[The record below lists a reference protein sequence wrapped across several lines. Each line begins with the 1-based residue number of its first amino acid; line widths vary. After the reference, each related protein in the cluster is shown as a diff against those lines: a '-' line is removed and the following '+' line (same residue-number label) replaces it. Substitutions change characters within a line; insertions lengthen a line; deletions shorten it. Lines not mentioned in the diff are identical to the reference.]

1 MDKFLLAENP
11 MRPESGTWI
20 VHLLSPQAH
29 IKCTEGHERVGAMY
43 RHYTYKNTDG
53 LIEEW
58 TLSIQFM
65 FTQDFTTPQ
74 EQVWETLLDRAW
86 RWYRAYMEWE
96 DNNLDIDN
104 DAKEN

>member
-20 VHLLSPQAH
+20 IHLLSPQAH

-43 RHYTYKNTDG
+43 RHYEYKNTDG
-53 LIEEW
+53 VIEEW
-58 TLSIQFM
+58 TLSIQFF

-74 EQVWETLLDRAW
+74 HELWEPLLDRAW
-86 RWYRAYMEWE
+86 RWFRSYMEFE
-96 DNNLDIDN
+96 DKKID
-104 DAKEN
+104 DAEEANEN